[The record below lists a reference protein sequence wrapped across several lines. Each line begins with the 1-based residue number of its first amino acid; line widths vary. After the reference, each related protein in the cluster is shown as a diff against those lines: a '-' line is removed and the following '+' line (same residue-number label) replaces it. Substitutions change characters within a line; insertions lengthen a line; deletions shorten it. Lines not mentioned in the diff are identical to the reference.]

1 MLKNKLL
8 AVIRR
13 GGETMAEVV
22 TSSSHNQ
29 DDDTPAPG
37 SLMLRCTAD
46 FLHFLANLPFLTQV
60 HVDKY
65 RDGIQAVISSHIN
78 KLRKLLPGEV
88 DMSRQVA
95 ALGIILVC
103 NKSKSFRY

>member
-1 MLKNKLL
+1 
-8 AVIRR
+8 
-13 GGETMAEVV
+13 MAEVV

-29 DDDTPAPG
+29 DDDTPASTWQPHAPMHG
-37 SLMLRCTAD
+37 D
-46 FLHFLANLPFLTQV
+46 FLHFLVNLLFLTQV

-65 RDGIQAVISSHIN
+65 RDGIQAVISIHIN
-78 KLRKLLPGEV
+78 KLRQLLPGEV